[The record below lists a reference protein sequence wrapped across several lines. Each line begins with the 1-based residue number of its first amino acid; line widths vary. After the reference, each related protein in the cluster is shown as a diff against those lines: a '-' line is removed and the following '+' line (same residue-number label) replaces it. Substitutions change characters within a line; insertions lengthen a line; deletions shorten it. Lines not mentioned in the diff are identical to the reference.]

1 LESEVGAQLSD
12 VNSMC
17 SIQLF
22 YQELRILFIDHFL
35 SGNRLVH
42 KVVHHLLSSW

>member
-22 YQELRILFIDHFL
+22 YQELRRWWTTLWTR
-35 SGNRLVH
+35 RLPER
-42 KVVHHLLSSW
+42 KWSINKILSSW